1 MRKPIL
7 TVLAGFI
14 ALFGFTPAADAAP
27 LPGGGSRA
35 YAKSVCETGYR
46 GMPEYDRKCLKR
58 GTVLDGVN
66 LWFRYIDTNKM
77 VPVSERK
84 FLCREATA
92 MGMGTR
98 QEIIDILNDIAY
110 DHYTNY
116 GTMLNI
122 AGTVAVWDCKAL
134 GVKIKK

>member
-1 MRKPIL
+1 MRKPI
-7 TVLAGFI
+7 TTILAGFL
-14 ALFGFTPAADAAP
+14 ALFAFTPSADAAP
-27 LPGGGSRA
+27 ADGKRA
-35 YAKSVCETGYR
+35 AVRSVCETGYR

-58 GTVLDGVN
+58 GTVMDGVN

-77 VPVSERK
+77 VPVKERK

-98 QEIIDILNDIAY
+98 QEIIDILNDVAY

-122 AGTVAVWDCKAL
+122 AGTVAVMDCKML
-134 GVKIKK
+134 GIKIKK